1 MDNSDLSK
9 LKIAPGK
16 LLPKFKASTTE
27 YSVIVA
33 STVTEVKLSPLTSDS
48 GASYVIK
55 VSCSSMCVCM
65 SVFGCRELWKNLS
78 S

>member
-1 MDNSDLSK
+1 MDNADLGK

-16 LLPKFKASTTE
+16 LAPKFKAGITD

-33 STVTEVKLSPLTSDS
+33 STIAEVKLSPLTSDS

-55 VSCSSMCVCM
+55 V
-65 SVFGCRELWKNLS
+65 GCFHTYLYS
-78 S
+78 

>member
-1 MDNSDLSK
+1 MDNADLSK

-33 STVTEVKLSPLTSDS
+33 STVAEVKLSPLASDS

-55 VSCSSMCVCM
+55 VSLALVTISH
-65 SVFGCRELWKNLS
+65 
-78 S
+78 